1 MGAGGDGKP
10 ATVPVPPLTVT
21 FDGKD
26 GHAATGTDV
35 VAAKAKHMNQLM
47 DPLADEKKLLIDF
60 KSLLAQAPM
69 SSFGASGG
77 IVPAWMKGKKPA
89 AEAPAAKPSM
99 KTVRPPLAETSPHG
113 DQYHLL
119 PLLAKL
125 WSGTLGTLS
134 TGWSHEHRRAACCPS

>member
-1 MGAGGDGKP
+1 MGSGGDGKP
-10 ATVPVPPLTVT
+10 ATVPVPLTVS

-77 IVPAWMKGKKPA
+77 IVPAWLKGKKPA
-89 AEAPAAKPSM
+89 AEAPVAKPSM
-99 KTVRPPLAETSPHG
+99 KTVHPPRW
-113 DQYHLL
+113 
-119 PLLAKL
+119 PL
-125 WSGTLGTLS
+125 T
-134 TGWSHEHRRAACCPS
+134 PQ